1 MSWRRITLG
10 AAAAALAIPLV
21 GPAPMAGADEAVEAG
36 IFVEKVEGL
45 PEDFINGVDVSSV
58 LSLEESGVVF
68 RDDAGDPADLFDL
81 LADAGVTDVRVRVWN
96 DPFDAEDN
104 GYGGGNVDVGRAVE
118 IGERATAAG
127 LSLLVDF
134 HYSDFWADPSKQ
146 QAPKAWAGMD
156 LDQKVEAVHD
166 FTAESLQAFED
177 AGVDVRM
184 VQVGNETNNR
194 VAGVSGLTDMSRLF
208 QAGSEAV
215 REVLPE
221 ALVAVHFTDP
231 HREGFYAGVAAALD
245 ANDVDYDVFASSYYP
260 FWHGTPQNLTSVLS
274 HVADTYGKQVIVAET
289 SWAHTMADG
298 DGHGNTID
306 VPSEATAYPVSVQG
320 QATAVRDVIE
330 AVVNVGEAG
339 IGVYYWEPA
348 WLPVGPPEDLEA
360 NKLLWEEF
368 GSGWATSFA
377 AEYDPDDAGQWY
389 GGSSW
394 DNQALFDFEG
404 NPLESLNVFA
414 YARTGAVAPLEP
426 VSVETIELE
435 LVQGE
440 RISLPVR
447 IGVTFN
453 DGSVEQQ
460 PVTWSSAVHWIEGPG
475 SYTVPGTTSSGLA
488 AEAHILVTAPNLLAN
503 PGFEDEDTSMWTTT
517 GSGFTVRSTDDP
529 HGGDRSV
536 HFYSPEPLSFTISQT
551 VTDLP
556 AGTYEAGA
564 ALQGDGEADGSTMQI
579 QVSVLPDGATA
590 AADFTMDGWRNWS
603 TPVAGPIEV
612 AEGDDVEVRIT
623 LDLPAEAWGTLDDLE
638 LVGSGGVGA
647 DTTELAALV
656 AQAGAIDRDDIPAA
670 ALAALDE
677 ALAQAGIV
685 LSADAPTQEAVDR
698 GIAVVTEA
706 LAGLDPE
713 PSPTPSPAPTV
724 TVTATATPT
733 TPPATERDVYSTP
746 GFHNSGGRW
755 WHTQCEPYSQT
766 IRCTT
771 DIWATQVS
779 AEGSG
784 FVSETGWQFNNL
796 TYLPHM
802 TRAQWGDNPLANA
815 GEFTSDGRQW
825 KTECDTAQTGRNG
838 CRTWIRAD
846 YVAGTQDASGNWSYA
861 WTQGWVFNNM
871 VRFKA

>member
-1 MSWRRITLG
+1 MSWRRIALG
-10 AAAAALAIPLV
+10 AAVAALTVPLV
-21 GPAPMAGADEAVEAG
+21 GPVPLAGADEPVEAG

-68 RDDAGDPADLFDL
+68 RDAAGAPADLFGL

-104 GYGGGNVDVGRAVE
+104 GYGGGNVDVARAVE

-156 LDQKVEAVHD
+156 LEQKVGAVRD
-166 FTAESLQAFED
+166 FTTKALQSFED

-184 VQVGNETNNR
+184 VQVGNETNGR
-194 VAGVSGLTDMSRLF
+194 VAGVSGLTDMSRIF
-208 QAGSEAV
+208 SAGSAAV

-221 ALVAVHFTDP
+221 ALVALHFTDP
-231 HREGFYAGVAAALD
+231 HRAGFYSDVAAQLD
-245 ANDVDYDVFASSYYP
+245 ANEVDYDVFASSYYP
-260 FWHGTPQNLTSVLS
+260 FWHGTLDNLTAVLS
-274 HVADTYGKQVIVAET
+274 QVADTYGKQVVVAET

-306 VPSEATAYPVSVQG
+306 QPSEATAYPVSVQG
-320 QATAVRDVIE
+320 QATAIRDVIE

-348 WLPVGPPEDLEA
+348 WLPVGPPEELEA

-368 GSGWATSFA
+368 GSGWATSHA
-377 AEYDPDDAGQWY
+377 AEYDPEDAGVWY

-404 NPLESLNVFA
+404 NPLESLNVFS
-414 YARTGAVAPLEP
+414 YARTGAVAPREV
-426 VSVETIELE
+426 VSVETIDLE
-435 LVQGE
+435 VVHGE
-440 RISLPVR
+440 RINLPVR

-460 PVTWSSAVHWIEGPG
+460 PVTWSTAVHWIEGPG
-475 SYTVPGTTSSGLA
+475 SYTVPGTTSTGLA
-488 AEAHILVTAPNLLAN
+488 TEANIVVTAPNLLAN
-503 PGFEDEDTSMWTTT
+503 PGFEAEDTSMWETAGT
-517 GSGFTVRSTDDP
+517 GFTMRATDDP
-529 HGGDRSV
+529 HGGERSV
-536 HFYSPEPLSFTISQT
+536 HFYSSSPVSFTVSQL
-551 VTDLP
+551 VADVP
-556 AGTYEAGA
+556 AGSYEASA
-564 ALQGDGEADGSTMQI
+564 ALQGDGEAEDSTMQI
-579 QVSVLPDGATA
+579 EVAVVPDGPDAVA
-590 AADFTMDGWRNWS
+590 GFGLDGWRNWS

-612 AEGDDVEVRIT
+612 AEGDDVLVTIT
-623 LDLPAEAWGTLDDLE
+623 LDLPAEAWGTLDDVE
-638 LVGSGGVGA
+638 LVGSGGTGA
-647 DTTELAALV
+647 DTTELAELV
-656 AQAGAIDRDDIPAA
+656 AEALAAERDGVPAD

-677 ALAQAGIV
+677 AVAQAEIV
-685 LSADAPTQEAVDR
+685 LGADAPTQEAVAR
-698 GIAVVTEA
+698 ATTVVTEA
-706 LAGLDPE
+706 LAGLQPQ
-713 PSPTPSPAPTV
+713 PSPSAEPTPTV
-724 TVTATATPT
+724 TVTATPSA
-733 TPPATERDVYSTP
+733 TPPAVQRDVYSTP
-746 GFHNSGGRW
+746 GFHSVNGRW
-755 WHTQCEPYSQT
+755 WYTQCEPYSRT

-779 AEGSG
+779 AEGAG
-784 FVSETGWQFNNL
+784 FVSETGWHFNNL

-825 KTECDTAQTGRNG
+825 RTECDTAQTGRNG
-838 CRTWIRAD
+838 CRSWIWAS
-846 YVAGTQDASGNWSYA
+846 YVAGTQNASGT
-861 WTQGWVFNNM
+861 WTYGWTEGWVFNNM